1 MTDLAQLLDAPQ
13 LGEFAWHQVT
23 GDSTIDYMSRTHVG
37 VMQQLIRAAGA
48 HKLERPARV
57 LELGSYRH
65 YAGHLLADERGA
77 EVWLSDISAQALREG
92 RQLAEAKGV
101 KRFGHLCT
109 ADFHDLPFADG
120 WFDAVFIASAVH
132 HTRAPEAV
140 LREML
145 RVLRPGGVLQL
156 QNEPVG
162 REFCVYAFN
171 SNRAEAFTALEQALD
186 QAGLMRTV
194 SSPFFGTRPEEMF
207 QMVENDRIPLDLYL
221 HELSQGA
228 RIDELELRTHNTIG
242 DLEKRVL
249 GWVEKDP
256 HNGTARVAQHL
267 IELCA
272 NLPTDDHAAQA
283 MGFRGLHA
291 NECWTLAGRLQ
302 RGAQAMAMTRDRTA
316 REHIRVSLFGAA
328 LRARI
333 VRESGA
339 AATGGPLRRALTEVD
354 GVALDVAGTGGAAYL
369 GLTAE
374 LPDVTPRDQAQ
385 TILAR
390 YQSAG
395 WTVVEESFGGNS
407 LYNIG
412 NTAQLPAPEAET
424 AILLLRVYTVPQAQP
439 YRLVL
444 RQQGR
449 VIATAVVAQAE
460 SRLLR
465 GLVYRDAGPIHLEHQ
480 TLDGRPLDIEG
491 NLRVTVL
498 QLLASAK
505 TR

>member
-1 MTDLAQLLDAPQ
+1 MTDFAQLLDAPQ

-23 GDSTIDYMSRTHVG
+23 ADPNIDCVSRTHLGIMV
-37 VMQQLIRAAGA
+37 QLISAAGG
-48 HKLERPARV
+48 HTLERPARV

-65 YAGHLLADERGA
+65 YAGHLLADEHGA
-77 EVWLSDISAQALREG
+77 EVWLSDISAQALRAG
-92 RQLAEAKGV
+92 KRLAAAEGV
-101 KRFGHLCT
+101 KRFGQLCT

-120 WFDAVFIASAVH
+120 WFDVVFIASAVH
-132 HTRAPEAV
+132 HTRTPETV

-162 REFCVYAFN
+162 REFCAYAFN
-171 SNRAEAFTALEQALD
+171 SNRAEDFTALEQALER
-186 QAGLMRTV
+186 AGLMRTV

-228 RIDELELRTHNTIG
+228 RIDELELLTHNTIG
-242 DLEKRVL
+242 DLEERVL
-249 GWVEKDP
+249 DWVEKDA

-267 IELCA
+267 IALCA
-272 NLPTDDHAAQA
+272 DLPSDDHAANA

-302 RGAQAMAMTRDRTA
+302 RGALAMDMARDEEERDRA
-316 REHIRVSLFGAA
+316 RVRLFGAA
-328 LRARI
+328 LRARM

-339 AATGGPLRRALTEVD
+339 ATTAGPLRRSLTEVD
-354 GVALDVAGTGGAAYL
+354 GVGLDVGGAGGATYL
-369 GLTAE
+369 GLMAE
-374 LPDVTPRDQAQ
+374 LPDVTPRDQADAV
-385 TILAR
+385 LDR
-390 YQSAG
+390 YQGAG
-395 WTVVEESFGGNS
+395 WGVIEESFGGNS
-407 LYNIG
+407 LYNLG
-412 NTAQLPAPEAET
+412 ATAQLPCPEAPA
-424 AILLLRVYTVPQAQP
+424 AILLLRVYTVPRPQP

-444 RQQGR
+444 HQQGR
-449 VIATAVVAQAE
+449 VVAAVVVAQAE

-465 GLVYRDAGPIHLEHQ
+465 GLVYRDAGPVHLEHQ
-480 TLDGRPLDIEG
+480 GLDGRPINIEG

-498 QLLASAK
+498 QLLAAAPSS
-505 TR
+505 